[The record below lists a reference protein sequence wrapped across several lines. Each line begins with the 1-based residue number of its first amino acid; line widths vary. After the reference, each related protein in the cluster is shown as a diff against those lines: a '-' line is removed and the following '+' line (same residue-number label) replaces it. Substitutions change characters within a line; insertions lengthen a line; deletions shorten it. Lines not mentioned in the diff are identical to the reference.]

1 METARPRA
9 VGLRREGA
17 PAPRRLAELAPSP
30 KRKRERDRSL
40 RPQHWPSSSRFVL
53 NGALLM
59 RISDFI
65 ARTITQRRALVWCG
79 VAALTIVCIV
89 ILLTSLRLDSEI
101 FNVLPGK
108 FPSVQGLKIYDHD
121 FEQTRELTFALVCD
135 PQDVDKLEEFA
146 PVFAERLR
154 GQAWCARVLAG
165 SPMTTAD
172 GIRDLQS
179 IAVPL
184 LLNLEPSA
192 FDEAMSILQPDKIR
206 DRLRRL
212 RQQIEAGSP
221 RPQFELSFDPL
232 GLIAPALKPFAQ
244 STAIEQE
251 QPLTSP
257 DRTMRIFLVV
267 TNQKSISAFECQH
280 LMRRVNEFRKTA
292 TDGWDGSRPLQILV
306 TGRSAFVSE
315 ISLSMRYDV
324 VATLLGSVVLVGTI
338 FFAGFRRWLPLAGM
352 AFCLLLSCLVALTA
366 GQLLFGRLSMI
377 SVGFCA
383 ILVGLGVDFAILTIG
398 RYQQA
403 RADGESHQQAIAT
416 SVAKLGRAV
425 FFGALTTA
433 VGFLALVLSGAMSF
447 AELGVLIA
455 IGIFVAGLFMCSI
468 LFLFVRDDRRS
479 TGILPVGPTG
489 ILPAGATASANIESV
504 KSLPAGKMPV
514 LRHDWLFDLVARY
527 VRGIVRRPAPML
539 MFSCAVLLLL
549 TAIGF
554 SPVPPLEF
562 ETSTRSLQ
570 PKNIRAGHA
579 LETIMKK
586 MPVRWEPVL
595 AIVRATNSQELHDY
609 WQKISAHWRE
619 FQAAGKIR
627 GFSTPAALCPSP
639 TWMERNRDRLRGIN
653 LQAAHQA
660 LTETLEAEGFS
671 VEAFAPAFAL
681 LDDLQRMADPG
692 MPLPNWRTQLPESSS
707 WWFLIDR
714 YFGQDPLLTTGFVM
728 TNGPLATHE
737 QSQELQRG
745 LSVPGVPLIL
755 TGWTYV
761 LADLQPWSH
770 HQLLI
775 ISALMAI
782 FDISLLAILYRDVR
796 LWLIQIITL
805 AFGIGA
811 MIATM
816 KLLNIHLNLL
826 NVLSFR
832 LVLAIGVDYG
842 IYVVLV
848 WQKTHDVQHDVAGV
862 VKPVLLAG
870 LTAISGFGSLAL
882 ARNPALTGLGIAC
895 AIGISWSLIATIF
908 FTLPAMAAA
917 KPKG

>member
-1 METARPRA
+1 MRGYAIVKPPR
-9 VGLRREGA
+9 LQK
-17 PAPRRLAELAPSP
+17 L
-30 KRKRERDRSL
+30 
-40 RPQHWPSSSRFVL
+40 
-53 NGALLM
+53 ALLM

-65 ARTITQRRALVWCG
+65 ARTVTQRRPLVWCG
-79 VAALTIVCIV
+79 VAVLIILCLTI
-89 ILLTSLRLDSEI
+89 LFTSLRLDSEI
-101 FNVLPGK
+101 FNVLPGR

-146 PVFAERLR
+146 PVFTERLR

-244 STAIEQE
+244 SSAIEQE

-324 VATLLGSVVLVGTI
+324 VATLLGSVVLVSTI
-338 FFAGFRRWLPLAGM
+338 FFIGFRRWLPLAGM

-398 RYQQA
+398 RYHQA
-403 RADGESHQQAIAT
+403 WTDGELHRQAIAT

-433 VGFLALVLSGAMSF
+433 VGFLALALSGAMSF
-447 AELGVLIA
+447 SELGVLIA

-468 LFLFVRDDRRS
+468 LFLFVRERS
-479 TGILPVGPTG
+479 RNSGT
-489 ILPAGATASANIESV
+489 
-504 KSLPAGKMPV
+504 
-514 LRHDWLFDLVARY
+514 RDWLFDLVARY
-527 VRGIVRRPAPML
+527 VRGIVRRPVPIL
-539 MFSCAVLLLL
+539 MFSSAVLLLL
-549 TAIGF
+549 AAIGF
-554 SPVPPLEF
+554 SPVPPLQF
-562 ETSTRSLQ
+562 EASTRSLQ
-570 PKNIRAGHA
+570 PKNIRAGQA
-579 LETIMKK
+579 LDTIMEK

-609 WQKISAHWRE
+609 WQKIFAQWRE
-619 FQAAGKIR
+619 VQVAGKIK

-639 TWMERNRDRLRGIN
+639 RWMERNRDRLRG
-653 LQAAHQA
+653 LDFQAARET

-681 LDDLQRMADPG
+681 LEDLQRGADPSV
-692 MPLPNWRTQLPESSS
+692 PLPNWRTQLSESSS

-728 TNGPLATHE
+728 TNGPLTTHE
-737 QSQELQRG
+737 QSQELQQG
-745 LSVPGVPLIL
+745 LSVAGVPLLL

-848 WQKTHDVQHDVAGV
+848 WQKTHDIQHDVTSV
-862 VKPVLLAG
+862 LKPVLLAG

-882 ARNPALTGLGIAC
+882 ARNPVLTGLGVAC
-895 AIGISWSLIATIF
+895 AIGIFWSLVATIF